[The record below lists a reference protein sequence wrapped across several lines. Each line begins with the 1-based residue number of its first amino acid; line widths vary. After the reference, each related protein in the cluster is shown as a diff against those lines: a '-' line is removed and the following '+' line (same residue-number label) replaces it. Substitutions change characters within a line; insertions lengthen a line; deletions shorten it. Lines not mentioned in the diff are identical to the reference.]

1 MHSATL
7 MQAAVL
13 RQPGEIVLEERPLP
27 EPGPGQVRLRLAGC
41 GVCASNL
48 EPFEGKPWFTYPFAP
63 GAPGHEGW
71 GTIDALGPGVAGW
84 ALGQR
89 VATISQHAYA
99 THDLAPAAEVVALP
113 DDVADQPFPAEPLA
127 CALNI
132 LRRCQIKRGDN
143 VAVVGIGFLG
153 ALLVR
158 LAVNAGAR
166 VLALGRRGTALKAAR
181 GLGAEVCLPLEH
193 HGNIIA
199 EMQELTGGIFCDVVI
214 EATGRAWPLD
224 LAAEL
229 TRERGRL
236 VIAGYH
242 QDGPRQVN
250 MQLWNWRGLD
260 VINAHERDPSVYVEG
275 IRAAVAAVA
284 AGELDPRPLYTHILP
299 LANLADAFAL
309 LRERPPGFMKA
320 LVTMP

>member
-1 MHSATL
+1 

-13 RQPGEIVLEERPLP
+13 RRPGEIVLEERPLP
-27 EPGPGQVRLRLAGC
+27 APGPGQVRLRLEGC
-41 GVCASNL
+41 GVCTSNL

-71 GTIDALGPGVAGW
+71 GTIDALGPGVTGW
-84 ALGQR
+84 AAGQR

-99 THDLAPAAEVVALP
+99 THDLAPADELVALP
-113 DDVADQPFPAEPLA
+113 AELGRQPFPAEPLA

-132 LRRCQIKRGDN
+132 FRRCQIKRGDN
-143 VAVVGIGFLG
+143 VAIVGIGFLG

-158 LAVNAGAR
+158 LAANAGAR
-166 VLALGRRGTALKAAR
+166 VLALGRRGTALDAAR
-181 GLGAEVCLPLEH
+181 DMGSEVCLPLDDH
-193 HGNIIA
+193 WKIIE
-199 EMQELTGGIFCDVVI
+199 EMKELTAGVFCDVVI

-242 QDGPRQVN
+242 QDGPRQIN

-260 VINAHERDPSVYVEG
+260 VINAHERDPRVYLDG
-275 IRAAVAAVA
+275 MRAAVAAVA

-299 LANLADAFAL
+299 LAKLGEAFAL
-309 LRERPPGFMKA
+309 MRDRPAGFMKA
-320 LVTMP
+320 LVTM

>member
-1 MHSATL
+1 M

-13 RQPGEIVLEERPLP
+13 RQPGEIVIEELPLP
-27 EPGPGQVRLRLAGC
+27 EPGVGQVRIRLEGC

-63 GAPGHEGW
+63 GSPGHEGW
-71 GTIDALGPGVAGW
+71 GVVEAVGPAVTDWKGGE
-84 ALGQR
+84 R
-89 VATISQHAYA
+89 VATLSQQAYA
-99 THDLAPAAEVVALP
+99 THTVAPADEIVVLP
-113 DDVADQPFPAEPLA
+113 AAMDEHPFPAEPLA

-132 LRRCQIKRGDN
+132 FRRCQIEAGQT
-143 VAVVGIGFLG
+143 VAIVGIGFVG
-153 ALLVR
+153 ALLTQ

-166 VLALGRRGTALKAAR
+166 VVAIGRREIAREAAR
-181 GLGAEVCLPLEH
+181 KMGADTCLAMDDH
-193 HGNIIA
+193 HKIIA
-199 EMQELTGGIFCDVVI
+199 EVVELTGGTLCGVVI

-242 QDGPRQVN
+242 QDGPRQIN

-260 VINAHERDPSVYVEG
+260 VVNAHERDPLVYVG
-275 IRAAVAAVA
+275 GMRAAVEAVA
-284 AGELDPRPLYTHILP
+284 SGRLDPRPLYTHTLP
-299 LANLADAFAL
+299 LEDLSKAFAL
-309 LRERPPGFMKA
+309 MQQRPDGFMKG
-320 LVTMP
+320 LVMVGGNAAR